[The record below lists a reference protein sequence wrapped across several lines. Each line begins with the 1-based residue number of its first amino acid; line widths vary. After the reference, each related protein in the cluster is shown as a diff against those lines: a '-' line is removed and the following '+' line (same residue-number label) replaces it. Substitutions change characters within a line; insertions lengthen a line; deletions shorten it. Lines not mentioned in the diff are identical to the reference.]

1 MLARLLALT
10 TLLNSSYSLREL
22 SARRHEIGGVLL
34 VLCASLLLAG
44 GQQAVDLA
52 GTAVDPLKQAAG
64 KVLVLVFVRTDCPIS
79 NRYAPLIQEMN
90 VKYASGAAFY
100 LVFPD
105 KDESPEQIRSYLN
118 EYGYK
123 LPALRDLE
131 HALVKKGQVKVT
143 PEVAVFDAKRE
154 LVYRGRIDNL
164 YLDFGKARRAATTH
178 ELADAIEAASK
189 GVAPPAAAVEGIG
202 CFISDLQ

>member
-1 MLARLLALT
+1 LF
-10 TLLNSSYSLREL
+10 
-22 SARRHEIGGVLL
+22 
-34 VLCASLLLAG
+34 ASLLAAA
-44 GQQAVDLA
+44 QQVVDLA
-52 GTAVDPLKQAAG
+52 GAAVDPLKQAPG
-64 KVLVLVFVRTDCPIS
+64 KVIVLVFVRTDCPIS
-79 NRYAPLIQEMN
+79 NRYAPVIQEMN
-90 VKYASGAAFY
+90 AKYAAGAAFY

-123 LPALRDLE
+123 LPALRDPE
-131 HALVKKGQVKVT
+131 HTLVKKSQVKVT

-164 YLDFGKARRAATTH
+164 YQEFGKARRAATTH

-189 GVAPPAAAVEGIG
+189 GMASPAAAVDGIG
-202 CFISDLQ
+202 CFISDLR